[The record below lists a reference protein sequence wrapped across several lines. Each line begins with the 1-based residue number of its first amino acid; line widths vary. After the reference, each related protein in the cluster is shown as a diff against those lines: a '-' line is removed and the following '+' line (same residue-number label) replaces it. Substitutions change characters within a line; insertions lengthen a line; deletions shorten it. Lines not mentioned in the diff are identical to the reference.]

1 MANNYPNH
9 SFSFVYSSFFEKKEI
24 NAELV
29 FAGAPVYLAAVME
42 NLAVVKF
49 LNLLVIQP
57 EITSKLISFQIIFN
71 LPSENYEELT
81 KLLSAL
87 IIAQ

>member
-1 MANNYPNH
+1 ML
-9 SFSFVYSSFFEKKEI
+9 SLSSLE
-24 NAELV
+24 
-29 FAGAPVYLAAVME
+29 PVYLAAVME

-49 LNLLVIQP
+49 LNLTVIQP
-57 EITSKLISFQIIFN
+57 EITSKLISFHIIFN